1 MGGDPNDINTGNRG
15 RLPMISIL
23 TASIIG
29 LVATGLCYFVAYQ
42 MGYREGV
49 LDGIV
54 AYHTG
59 QVSVKEL
66 DDE

>member
-1 MGGDPNDINTGNRG
+1 
-15 RLPMISIL
+15 MISVWV
-23 TASIIG
+23 ASIAG
-29 LVATGLCYFVAYQ
+29 LIATGVCYFVAYQ

-66 DDE
+66 DQDD